1 MVGVRIAFDVEQAG
15 CESCGRLVRSA
26 LAPLGTVENLTI
38 DEQAD
43 MASVVLEVTAEP
55 EQSLIDEELANV
67 SAGAGHL
74 YQVRPGSLRAV

>member
-1 MVGVRIAFDVEQAG
+1 MRIAFDVEQAG

-26 LAPLGTVENLTI
+26 LAPLGTVETLTI

-43 MASVVLEVTAEP
+43 MAYLVLDVTAGP
-55 EQSLIDEELANV
+55 EQSLIDDELAKV

-74 YQVRPGSLRAV
+74 YRVRVDSWRIL